1 MPLRVRG
8 IPPIHL
14 SAASKGGFSV
24 GAGRGS
30 DAPIVTAM
38 GRKVSP
44 AAAYV
49 NSTTCLKVARAS
61 LSN

>member
-1 MPLRVRG
+1 MPLKVPG

-14 SAASKGGFSV
+14 SAASKGSFSV
-24 GAGRGS
+24 GAGTSS

-38 GRKVSP
+38 DRTVSP

-49 NSTTCLKVARAS
+49 NSTTSLKVVRAS